1 MNDRQLE
8 TFLKIAD
15 CGSFSK
21 AESLLYCSKQ
31 ALVKRITALE
41 TELGFILFER
51 GHRGIRL
58 TAAGEQ
64 FYAGAQKLLQ
74 LEKEMLD
81 ACRVTAGMETKIRI
95 SKIESHMLMDAITLK
110 FAEKYPDIPIE
121 QVMFS
126 GRNECERV
134 SDGLI
139 DLGETPW
146 IPDIEKLNLAYLP
159 LIQLPYLCLMAADH
173 PFAKMPQ
180 ITINQLHRA
189 EVIVDSRQY
198 SAEHFAFL
206 QANLPNLIV
215 DNNASEQIQKTFA
228 LCRQGKILITPAY
241 YARFLHEL
249 TAIPLACSWRRE
261 YGLVCR
267 RNPSH
272 AVMNY
277 LELAKTH
284 YAALDSVLF

>member
-1 MNDRQLE
+1 MTNSWKPSSKLP
-8 TFLKIAD
+8 TAAA
-15 CGSFSK
+15 SPK

-64 FYAGAQKLLQ
+64 LYTGARKLLQ

-134 SDGLI
+134 
-139 DLGETPW
+139 P
-146 IPDIEKLNLAYLP
+146 
-159 LIQLPYLCLMAADH
+159 
-173 PFAKMPQ
+173 
-180 ITINQLHRA
+180 TI
-189 EVIVDSRQY
+189 
-198 SAEHFAFL
+198 
-206 QANLPNLIV
+206 
-215 DNNASEQIQKTFA
+215 
-228 LCRQGKILITPAY
+228 
-241 YARFLHEL
+241 
-249 TAIPLACSWRRE
+249 
-261 YGLVCR
+261 
-267 RNPSH
+267 
-272 AVMNY
+272 
-277 LELAKTH
+277 
-284 YAALDSVLF
+284 